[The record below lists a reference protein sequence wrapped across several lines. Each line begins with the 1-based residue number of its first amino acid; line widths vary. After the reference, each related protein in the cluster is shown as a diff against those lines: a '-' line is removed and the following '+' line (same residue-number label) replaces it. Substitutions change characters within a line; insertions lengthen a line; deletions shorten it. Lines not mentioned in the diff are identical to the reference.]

1 MNKCKLRDISVL
13 ITKGTTPTTVGGE
26 FSNEGIKFIKSESI
40 TGSKFLDKSLFSFIS
55 EDIDL
60 KLKRS
65 RIQKNDLL
73 FSIAGAYLG
82 KIAIA
87 TEEDTPANTNQAVAI
102 VRVDSKK
109 ADVNYL
115 YYFFSQ
121 KNINEYINKLSSQS
135 SQPNLNLELLG
146 NLEFQNRN
154 LVEQQ
159 KISSVL
165 SALDDKIELNNK
177 INTELELMAKTLYN
191 YWFVQFDFPDE
202 EGKPYKSSGGKMA
215 YNEVLKREIPQGWEV
230 KRLEEI
236 ENNIITGKTP
246 STLVKDNF
254 GGDIPFVTID
264 DIRKQLFIINSDRK
278 LSEKGAGTQKSK
290 FLEIGDICVS
300 CIGTVGVIGIVGK
313 KCQTNQQINTISK
326 VKDYNRY
333 FLLNALKKYFEFN
346 VAAKQGAVLSNM
358 NKGEFSDIPIL
369 DCPKEIKTKFL
380 KIVMPFYDKL
390 NLNLQQNQE
399 LASLRDW
406 LLPMLMNGQVKVEK

>member
-1 MNKCKLRDISVL
+1 MSNWKQISIGEFIDFNPHESIKKGLIARKIGMDKLGIFQRKINGSENLEYSAGPKFRNKDTLVAKITPCLENGKTAYVDNLNEDEVAFGSSEFIVLRENENSDSKFIYYLARSPLFRERAISCME
-13 ITKGTTPTTVGGE
+13 GTSGRKRVNEGALKRQEILVPTT
-26 FSNEGIKFIKSESI
+26 
-40 TGSKFLDKSLFSFIS
+40 
-55 EDIDL
+55 
-60 KLKRS
+60 
-65 RIQKNDLL
+65 
-73 FSIAGAYLG
+73 
-82 KIAIA
+82 KI
-87 TEEDTPANTNQAVAI
+87 
-102 VRVDSKK
+102 
-109 ADVNYL
+109 
-115 YYFFSQ
+115 
-121 KNINEYINKLSSQS
+121 
-135 SQPNLNLELLG
+135 
-146 NLEFQNRN
+146 
-154 LVEQQ
+154 EQQ
-159 KISSVL
+159 KIASVL
-165 SALDDKIELNNK
+165 STLDDKIELNNS
-177 INTELELMAKTLYN
+177 INTELEQMAKTLYD
-191 YWFVQFDFPDE
+191 YWFVQFDFPNED
-202 EGKPYKSSGGKMA
+202 GKPYKSSGGKMI
-215 YNEVLKREIPQGWEV
+215 YNKTLKREIPQGWEV

-278 LSEKGAGTQKSK
+278 LSEKGAGTQQSK

-406 LLPMLMNGQVKVEK
+406 LLPMLMNGQVKVEN